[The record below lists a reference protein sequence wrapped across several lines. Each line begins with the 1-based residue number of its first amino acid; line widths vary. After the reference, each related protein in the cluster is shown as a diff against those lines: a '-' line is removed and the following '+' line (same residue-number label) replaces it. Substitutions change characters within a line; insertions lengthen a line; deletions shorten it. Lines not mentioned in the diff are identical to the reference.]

1 MTIKSKTTLAIDFD
15 RHHYRFNHNRQI
27 NFRLTQYIKYTV
39 LQLIQHLKSKSF
51 KIEMHRSRKH
61 TNKIRKSSQAAL
73 LPHQRFP
80 SNIRTE
86 LRMACV
92 LRGMSSLKQGPQKTQ
107 KLQQVALS
115 NFYHGKGEKSP
126 SQIDMLVNGIGAYKD
141 LYDLKTQLIVVKRKG
156 IKKKVNKNQLQLK
169 QMLSRDDFLTYTA
182 DDQINTADMV
192 KKHRNNSNELVSGR
206 QLFGLAQ
213 KGMRDYRKALAFTKD
228 KWDFKKTNHW
238 NWARRW
244 KTSPNMF
251 VGECIFI

>member
-39 LQLIQHLKSKSF
+39 LQLIQHLKSKSL
-51 KIEMHRSRKH
+51 KIEMHRNRKH
-61 TNKIRKSSQAAL
+61 TNKTRKSSQAAL

-107 KLQQVALS
+107 KLQQQALF

-156 IKKKVNKNQLQLK
+156 IKKKATTQQSNIPGTRPGSNAINKLAIQPMNEPNRKMQ
-169 QMLSRDDFLTYTA
+169 RP
-182 DDQINTADMV
+182 INTA
-192 KKHRNNSNELVSGR
+192 RSQQNSGR
-206 QLFGLAQ
+206 C
-213 KGMRDYRKALAFTKD
+213 
-228 KWDFKKTNHW
+228 
-238 NWARRW
+238 
-244 KTSPNMF
+244 
-251 VGECIFI
+251 E